1 VVVRWSHPDDDAE
14 LWLTPAGEPT
24 RRADLVASTFPLEST
39 AFMEAPPEMQVE
51 VRRGGGARPRG
62 EAQLVVIW
70 SEGGAEERV
79 ASQTVRWDPEHPRRV
94 FALRDRALT
103 EVVGGAP

>member
-1 VVVRWSHPDDDAE
+1 MEDIFLHTIRD
-14 LWLTPAGEPT
+14 G
-24 RRADLVASTFPLEST
+24 RRR
-39 AFMEAPPEMQVE
+39 
-51 VRRGGGARPRG
+51 RRGGGARPRG

-103 EVVGGAP
+103 EVAGGAP